1 MFYSRIMI
9 EDGRVPGESADGAV
23 TGDPAAAIVP
33 EEWGSEESHLEASP
47 FDEREAEHA
56 AAEEWQSMPY
66 EAPDSLDLVVET
78 ATMMAVFAAQRY
90 ERIDAMRRQ
99 AHEDAIPFRGGLPE
113 IIERSLR
120 AELAAGLRITEHA
133 AERLMLEA
141 EALVRRYPA
150 MLESLGRARTTEQHA
165 SVFVEIVEPVEEE
178 LRERVVPQ
186 AVRLAETLP
195 LGTFRREL
203 RKLVETVRAT
213 TLEERHREAVK
224 ERRVYLTPSVDG
236 MASVTWYGPAVEARA
251 MHNRLTGMAK
261 ALAAEQGGETRTL
274 DQLRADIM
282 GDLLVDGHVAGH
294 PKAVRGVRAT
304 IFATVPALSLL
315 DDEIAAKSEPP
326 TVEGVG
332 PIPLS
337 VARQLAGGAKGWI
350 RVLTHPE
357 TGIAL
362 SFGRKKY
369 KPPPE
374 LRRFVQWRAGRCL
387 WPGCGMPA
395 ERCELDHTIAWKDGG
410 PTDACNLCPL
420 CAGHHTVKHHGGWK
434 VRQLEGRD
442 GAVEWTS
449 PMGRVYV
456 VEPERRAPVFRPALE
471 PEGTPPF

>member
-1 MFYSRIMI
+1 MN
-9 EDGRVPGESADGAV
+9 GGGVPGDDADGAFPA
-23 TGDPAAAIVP
+23 DPAAGFVP
-33 EEWGSEESHLEASP
+33 EPLNPGDSSPDAWP

-56 AAEEWQSMPY
+56 AAEEWQSLPY
-66 EAPDSLDLVVET
+66 EPPDSLDLVVET
-78 ATMMAVFAAQRY
+78 ATLMAVFAAQRY
-90 ERIDAMRRQ
+90 ERIDATRRQ

-120 AELAAGLRITEHA
+120 AELAAGLRITEYA
-133 AERLMLEA
+133 AERLMVEA
-141 EALVRRYPA
+141 EALVRRYPT
-150 MLESLGRARTTEQHA
+150 MLESLERARTTEHHA
-165 SVFVEIVEPVEEE
+165 SVFVELVEPVEVE
-178 LRERVVPQ
+178 LRGRVVPE
-186 AVRLAETLP
+186 AVRLAEALP
-195 LGTFRREL
+195 LGAFRREL
-203 RKLVETVRAT
+203 PKLVETVRAT
-213 TLEERHREAVK
+213 TLEERHRDAVN
-224 ERRVYLTPSVDG
+224 ERRVYLTPAVDG

-251 MHNRLTGMAK
+251 IHNRVTEMAK
-261 ALAAEQGGETRTL
+261 ALATEQEGETRTL

-282 GDLLVDGHVAGH
+282 GDLLVDGHVAAH

-304 IFATVPALSLL
+304 VFATVPVLSLL
-315 DDEIAAKSEPP
+315 DDEIAAKGEPP

-337 VARQLAGGAKGWI
+337 VARQLAGSAKGWV

-357 TGIAL
+357 TGITL

-387 WPGCGMPA
+387 WPGCGLPA
-395 ERCELDHTIAWKDGG
+395 ERCQLDHIIAWKDGG

-420 CAGHHTVKHHGGWK
+420 CAGHHTVKHHGGWQ
-434 VRQLEGRD
+434 VRQLDGRD
-442 GAVEWTS
+442 GVVEWTS

-456 VEPERRAPVFRPALE
+456 VEPERRAPVFRPAPA